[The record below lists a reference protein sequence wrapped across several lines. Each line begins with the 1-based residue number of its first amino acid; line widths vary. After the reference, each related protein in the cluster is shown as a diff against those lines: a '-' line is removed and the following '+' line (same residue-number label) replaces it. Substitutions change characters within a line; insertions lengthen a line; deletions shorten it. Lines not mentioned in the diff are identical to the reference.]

1 MELLVWILLIS
12 GVAGAVLPM
21 VPGPIL
27 TAVALFL
34 ALISDQINGTL
45 YWFFVVSGII
55 IFLID
60 FFMPAY
66 LTKKSGAS
74 KRASNGALIGM
85 IMSLFTGPG
94 LLLGA
99 FIGAFIG
106 EFSMTSDATK
116 SARASLYAVLGVF
129 TGMAVKL
136 FYTLAMLVLYISHLY
151 L

>member
-1 MELLVWILLIS
+1 MELLIWILLIL
-12 GVAGAVLPM
+12 GVAGAILPM

-27 TAVALFL
+27 TAVALLL
-34 ALISDQINGTL
+34 ALMLDQINGVL
-45 YWFFVVSGII
+45 YWFFVVSGIM

-85 IMSLFTGPG
+85 ILSLFTGPG
-94 LLLGA
+94 LFLGA

-106 EFSMTSDATK
+106 EFSVTSDATK
-116 SARASLYAVLGVF
+116 SARASIYAVLGVF
-129 TGMAVKL
+129 SGMAIKL
-136 FYTLAMLVLYISHLY
+136 FYALAMLVLYISQLY

>member
-1 MELLVWILLIS
+1 MELLIWILLIL
-12 GVAGAVLPM
+12 GIAGAILPM

-27 TAVALFL
+27 TSVALLL
-34 ALISDQINGTL
+34 ALMSDQINGAL
-45 YWFFVVSGII
+45 YWFFVVSGIM

-85 IMSLFTGPG
+85 ILSLFTGPG
-94 LLLGA
+94 LFLGA

-106 EFSMTSDATK
+106 EFSVTSDAAK
-116 SARASLYAVLGVF
+116 SARASIYAVLGVF
-129 TGMAVKL
+129 SGMAIKL
-136 FYTLAMLVLYISHLY
+136 FYTLAMLILYISQLY

>member
-1 MELLVWILLIS
+1 MELLIWILLIL
-12 GVAGAVLPM
+12 GIAGAILPM

-27 TAVALFL
+27 TAVALLL
-34 ALISDQINGTL
+34 ALMSGQINGAL
-45 YWFFVVSGII
+45 YWFFVVSGIM

-74 KRASNGALIGM
+74 NRASNGALIGM
-85 IMSLFTGPG
+85 ILSLFTGPG
-94 LLLGA
+94 LFLGA

-106 EFSMTSDATK
+106 EFSVTSDAAK
-116 SARASLYAVLGVF
+116 SARASIYAVLGVF
-129 TGMAVKL
+129 SGMAIKL
-136 FYTLAMLVLYISHLY
+136 FYTLAMLVLYISQLY

>member
-1 MELLVWILLIS
+1 MELLIWILLIS

-45 YWFFVVSGII
+45 YWFFVVSGIM

-85 IMSLFTGPG
+85 VLSLFTGPG
-94 LLLGA
+94 LFLGA
-99 FIGAFIG
+99 FVGAFIG

-116 SARASLYAVLGVF
+116 SARASIYAVLGVF
-129 TGMAVKL
+129 SGMAIKL
-136 FYTLAMLVLYISHLY
+136 FYTLAMLILYISQLY

>member
-74 KRASNGALIGM
+74 RRASNGALIGM
-85 IMSLFTGPG
+85 ILSLFTGPG
-94 LLLGA
+94 LFLGA

>member
-1 MELLVWILLIS
+1 MELLIWILLIL

-74 KRASNGALIGM
+74 RRASNGALIGM
-85 IMSLFTGPG
+85 ILSLFTGPG
-94 LLLGA
+94 LFLGA

>member
-1 MELLVWILLIS
+1 MELLIWILLIS

-85 IMSLFTGPG
+85 ILSLFTGPG

-106 EFSMTSDATK
+106 EFSITSDATK

>member
-1 MELLVWILLIS
+1 MELLIWILLIL
-12 GVAGAVLPM
+12 GIAGAILPM

-27 TAVALFL
+27 TSVALLL
-34 ALISDQINGTL
+34 ALMSDQINGAL
-45 YWFFVVSGII
+45 YWFFVVSGIM

-85 IMSLFTGPG
+85 ILSLFTGPG
-94 LLLGA
+94 LFLGA

-106 EFSMTSDATK
+106 EFSVTSDATK
-116 SARASLYAVLGVF
+116 SARASIYAVLGVF
-129 TGMAVKL
+129 SGMAIKL
-136 FYTLAMLVLYISHLY
+136 FYTLVMLVLYISQLY

>member
-1 MELLVWILLIS
+1 MELLIWILLIS

-45 YWFFVVSGII
+45 YWFFIVSGII

>member
-45 YWFFVVSGII
+45 YWFFIVSGIM

-85 IMSLFTGPG
+85 ILSLFTGPG
-94 LLLGA
+94 LFLGA

-116 SARASLYAVLGVF
+116 SARASIYAVLGVF
-129 TGMAVKL
+129 SGMAIKL
-136 FYTLAMLVLYISHLY
+136 FYTLAMFILYISQSY

>member
-1 MELLVWILLIS
+1 MELLIWILLIL
-12 GVAGAVLPM
+12 GVAGAILPM
-21 VPGPIL
+21 IPRPIL
-27 TAVALFL
+27 TAVALLL
-34 ALISDQINGTL
+34 ALMSDQINGAL
-45 YWFFVVSGII
+45 YWFFVVSGIM

-85 IMSLFTGPG
+85 ILSLFTGPG
-94 LLLGA
+94 LFLGA

-106 EFSMTSDATK
+106 EFSVTSDATK
-116 SARASLYAVLGVF
+116 SARASIYAVLGVF
-129 TGMAVKL
+129 SGMAIKL
-136 FYTLAMLVLYISHLY
+136 FYALAMLVLYISQLY